1 MFENLLDD
9 WTSTYAGKL
18 DTTVTALG
26 SGTLLLDVKV
36 TELATGSL
44 DDSDL
49 VGLGVVAGSS
59 ICQRV
64 CFMPEVAYD
73 CAVFGEYRAIV
84 DGRFCAVVR
93 CEGASCRFVQDCA
106 VSTYGCLRRC
116 EEGQYVK
123 ISVDSISPG
132 RT

>member
-1 MFENLLDD
+1 MSKGVFENLLDD
-9 WTSTYAGKL
+9 WTSTYACKL

-59 ICQRV
+59 SCQRV
-64 CFMPEVAYD
+64 CFHVG
-73 CAVFGEYRAIV
+73 CIV
-84 DGRFCAVVR
+84 ELCGFRKMIER
-93 CEGASCRFVQDCA
+93 S
-106 VSTYGCLRRC
+106 
-116 EEGQYVK
+116 
-123 ISVDSISPG
+123 
-132 RT
+132 